1 MKALRIILASIK
13 RADKDF
19 NLFNDN
25 DRICV
30 GISGGKDSMALLYAL
45 TLYKKYTGKK
55 ITIMPCIIDLG
66 FPGLDTKPIADY
78 CSSLSLS
85 LNVLD
90 GKTVYK
96 ILSIQQEKQH
106 TPHLPCSICSKMKKA
121 IINKFAKQTKCNK
134 VSFAHHLSDAVETLF
149 LNEIYGARIA
159 TFAPKMFLSNEEITF
174 IRPFIYVDESI
185 IKRCIKEENIPVFS
199 SHCPNDGHTK
209 RQEIK
214 DTLASIYKTFP
225 DAKNNFGVMLNNREK
240 EDLFYNA
247 FETQINSK
255 NFYYKEIYTIDDYIK
270 ELDFYS
276 NIPCKD
282 PLFSNFS
289 KDNSSGQKHYLVYK
303 KEKIVCALDL
313 IKDDRTFTITKYKF
327 LKYEDFATFMFAFY
341 RDIYEKFNPCKMI
354 IKSKKKDF
362 LNEINFVHKE
372 KNIYCCTENPVNIE
386 KKNKIISK

>member
-19 NLFNDN
+19 NLLNDN

-45 TLYKKYTGKK
+45 ILYKKYTGKK
-55 ITIMPCIIDLG
+55 ITIIPCIIDLG
-66 FPGLDTKPIADY
+66 FPGFDATPISDY
-78 CSSLSLS
+78 CASLGLT

-121 IINKFAKQTKCNK
+121 IINKFAKKVNCNK
-134 VSFAHHLSDAVETLF
+134 VSFAHHMSDAVETLF

-159 TFAPKMFLSNEEITF
+159 TFSPKMFLTNEEITF
-174 IRPFIYVDESI
+174 IRPFIYVDEST

-214 DTLASIYKTFP
+214 DILSSIYKTFP
-225 DAKNNFGVMLNNREK
+225 EAKNNFGVMLNNREK

-255 NFYYKEIYTIDDYIK
+255 NFFYKEIFTIDDFIK
-270 ELDFYS
+270 ENEFIFKS
-276 NIPCKD
+276 PCKD
-282 PLFSNFS
+282 PLFLNIS
-289 KDNSSGQKHYLVYK
+289 KEKPVGQKHYLVYK
-303 KEKIVCALDL
+303 KDKIVCALDL
-313 IKDDRTFTITKYKF
+313 IKDDRTFTITNYKY
-327 LKYEDFATFMFAFY
+327 LKYEDFVTFMFGLY
-341 RDIYEKFNPCKMI
+341 RDIYDKFNPCKMI
-354 IKSKKKDF
+354 IKSKKKEF
-362 LNEINFVHKE
+362 LSELNFIQE
-372 KNIYCCTENPVNIE
+372 SKNTYSCTENPVNIE
-386 KKNKIISK
+386 KKNKTNSK